1 MIRLLP
7 VAALFLIAAC
17 ATSSTQPSQAESAQ
31 AMNSGGDGLV
41 GQNAASGDSA
51 AIEDID
57 APDAPKTPTE
67 EMPHVQA
74 GQPGVV
80 CEKVVKTGSIMPTT
94 VCRRKADIERRGD
107 SDRKLYEDIK
117 RNTTLGADGI

>member
-31 AMNSGGDGLV
+31 AMNSGGDRLV
-41 GQNAASGDSA
+41 GQNTASEDSA

>member
-1 MIRLLP
+1 MIRSLP
-7 VAALFLIAAC
+7 VVALLLIAAC

-31 AMNSGGDGLV
+31 AMNSGGDGSV

-51 AIEDID
+51 AIKDID

-107 SDRKLYEDIK
+107 SDRRLYEDIK

>member
-7 VAALFLIAAC
+7 FAALLLIAAC
-17 ATSSTQPSQAESAQ
+17 ATSSAQPSQAESAQ

-74 GQPGVV
+74 TQPGVV
-80 CEKVVKTGSIMPTT
+80 CEKVIKTGSIMPTT
-94 VCRRKADIERRGD
+94 VCRRQSDIKRRED
-107 SDRKLYEDIK
+107 SDQRKYEDIK
-117 RNTTLGADGI
+117 RNTTLGADGM